1 MSHTKVFSFTTA
13 SQFNYWLAFLCVSAI
28 LFAAPL
34 IRGGNRQAAL
44 ALLLPLGLVALAGL
58 VANISARWHA
68 VGPLHT
74 DSPHD
79 RTLQARPFWWWF
91 LVLGLALSPIW
102 ISAIQLIPLNS
113 DFWAGL
119 AGREPY
125 LQALQMAGVNL
136 PSDLALTLHP
146 AATKA
151 ALWSTIP
158 AIAVFLFALFSDQ
171 KTTEHI
177 FKVLLVAAMVQVA
190 ISLMQLIQG
199 PKSAFFFQSIYNQGI
214 IGSFNNR
221 NHLADFFAMTLPIW
235 FYLLIKQPSR
245 RPNNR
250 RHARKASSID
260 ARLPLWLFLGFG
272 LLVMVLMTRS
282 RGGLIASTIVL
293 LCCVVLLLI
302 DAGKSLS
309 IKQKLAIIV
318 SFLVF
323 GSLSLLSVELDGL
336 SKRLESTQLQSDAE
350 LRNAYALATLEA
362 ARTFWPWGS
371 GLGSFEAVFPRF
383 QPMHTPGYVNHA
395 HNDYAQLLM
404 EAGLGSVLIAAIFV
418 GLVCIQIASLI
429 KAMRQR
435 RGKRLPSGIMLRAY
449 AGLGVLALLLH
460 SWVEF
465 NMRIPALAICA
476 AFLFGTFLRP
486 ISKNSSPD
494 AH

>member
-1 MSHTKVFSFTTA
+1 
-13 SQFNYWLAFLCVSAI
+13 
-28 LFAAPL
+28 
-34 IRGGNRQAAL
+34 
-44 ALLLPLGLVALAGL
+44 
-58 VANISARWHA
+58 
-68 VGPLHT
+68 
-74 DSPHD
+74 
-79 RTLQARPFWWWF
+79 
-91 LVLGLALSPIW
+91 
-102 ISAIQLIPLNS
+102 
-113 DFWAGL
+113 
-119 AGREPY
+119 
-125 LQALQMAGVNL
+125 MAGVNL
-136 PSDLALTLHP
+136 PSDLPLTLHP

-171 KTTEHI
+171 KATEHI
-177 FKVLLVAAMVQVA
+177 FKVLLVAAVVQAA

-221 NHLADFFAMTLPIW
+221 NHLADFFAMMLPVW

-250 RHARKASSID
+250 RHASKASSID

-302 DAGKSLS
+302 DAGKSLN

-318 SFLVF
+318 TFLVF

-350 LRNAYALATLEA
+350 VRNAYALATLEA

-429 KAMRQR
+429 KAVRQR

-476 AFLFGTFLRP
+476 AFLFGAFLKP
-486 ISKNSSPD
+486 ISRNSSPD
-494 AH
+494 AHQN